1 MESTSRRR
9 LYALQSLNNSSLHT
23 KESWLW
29 FAIFENLFSHYKS
42 CAVIISKWVKDI
54 SQSVKRTAVVGMVP
68 VPPSTPSASSH
79 ISEHRDERGDQMA
92 EAAARRGREM
102 ERNGGRPSY
111 RPTDSEFSLRSPQNE
126 EERSSEG
133 RERGT
138 WRRREREGGPTK
150 PFSLPLL
157 FKSLSP
163 SLLLFVSLS
172 FVPLLS
178 RSTVADFSAFET
190 DPPSPRRRPTGGNF
204 QIQRR
209 KGQDQ
214 REG

>member
-1 MESTSRRR
+1 
-9 LYALQSLNNSSLHT
+9 
-23 KESWLW
+23 
-29 FAIFENLFSHYKS
+29 
-42 CAVIISKWVKDI
+42 
-54 SQSVKRTAVVGMVP
+54 MVL
-68 VPPSTPSASSH
+68 VLPSTPSASSH

-92 EAAARRGREM
+92 EAAGGGEREM
-102 ERNGGRPSY
+102 EWNGGRPTD

-126 EERSSEG
+126 EARRSARG
-133 RERGT
+133 RERSRG
-138 WRRREREGGPTK
+138 RADQQN
-150 PFSLPLL
+150 L
-157 FKSLSP
+157 FLSHYSSSP
-163 SLLLFVSLS
+163 SLALLFVSLS

-190 DPPSPRRRPTGGNF
+190 DPARRRRPTGGNF